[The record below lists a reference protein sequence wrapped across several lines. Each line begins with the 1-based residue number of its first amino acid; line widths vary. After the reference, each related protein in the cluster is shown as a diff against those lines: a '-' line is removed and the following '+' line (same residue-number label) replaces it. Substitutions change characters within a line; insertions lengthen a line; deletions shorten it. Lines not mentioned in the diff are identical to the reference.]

1 MNRAV
6 PMFTRPRFSSAC
18 FLLFLLALFFVLAF
32 SSLLPLRALAADG
45 NGEPNDPLFRTGP
58 PGGTE
63 EQWNLMSDGRGIGAT
78 EAWKR
83 TRGSPMVIIANLDSG
98 IHYRHED
105 LRNQLYL
112 NRGELPPPLDAEG
125 RAAVDYDLNG
135 DGVLNVLD
143 YAQDS
148 RVTDPEGDGVDV
160 GDLLRAF
167 SNGADDDGNG
177 YVDDISGW
185 DFFDGDNDVFDATG
199 YGHGTG
205 TASVH
210 SAETDNGLGMAS
222 VAPGCRL
229 MALRVGDTPHV
240 SHSHLLGE
248 AVLYAADNGARV
260 LSMSLGC
267 MSNTPFLRQAFAY
280 ARRKGAVSVSA
291 MGNEY
296 SFHHNYPVVYDD
308 VVGVGALHPDTSG
321 LPCPPLCPTS
331 WATRANYSDYGGHI
345 DVAAP
350 SWVRGALFPEGYQDH
365 AGGTSNATPHA
376 AGVAALIFSRG
387 VQAGIQPP
395 LTADEAVQIL
405 RNTAEDI
412 LGTVY
417 ACKEGFDQWTGYGRV
432 RADRAVQAVSPGTI
446 PPVARILSPAWYALV
461 DPKEP
466 RAISILAEA
475 SAQRSSG
482 YRYEL
487 EWAAGTDPAT
497 ADFHGS
503 CSSSSLSQ
511 PFEGEVCALNA
522 RDLIQGGGPFPVSK
536 PDDPAIT
543 LRLTVT
549 DADGNRAED
558 RRVFFL
564 HHDPTLHP
572 GFPIRLE
579 ASGEASL
586 RLADLDGDNRKEI
599 ILATTDGKVSVLRE
613 DGSPLESLH
622 GRPTLWPVLLD
633 PAEKIPASSARNLL
647 DAPAF
652 KAGFM
657 EPPRTPVVATP
668 AVGDLDRDG
677 LLEIVVAAMSGRVF
691 VFEADGSPRPGFP
704 VSADPDLA
712 LESPWLE
719 SRFLASPVL
728 ADLDL
733 DGFLE
738 IVAAAMDQHV
748 YVWRHDAT
756 LLEGWPAAPR
766 APEGGQIDKIV
777 STPAVGDIDGLPGQD
792 GLLHPEI
799 VVGTNELYGSVPEQS
814 ARLYAFHYDG
824 RLVEGW
830 PVEVPTPAGEML
842 PTVGKGHPM
851 NPVLTDLDEDGV
863 LEILSYAVMG
873 TPTIFAGDGTVRGEL
888 SGGHFGAQSDS
899 KEWFFLTLP
908 ANGALGD
915 LDGDGR
921 PEFATGGVGAFLAV
935 ARFFEGMKTNFQFLL
950 GCWDLERGSFLTAFP
965 RVVEGFHFIVQ
976 PSIAD
981 VSGDGLPEVVDG
993 TSHYLLH
1000 AFDSQGREPADWPKF
1015 TGGWIVG
1022 APAAGDID
1030 GDGLTEVLVVTR
1042 EGYLFAWDTTAP
1054 AAQNP
1059 QWPTF
1064 HHDNHATGNS
1074 SADAEPPASIQDLTV
1089 SPAEE
1094 GGRSGLR
1101 LAWTAVGDDGFYGMA
1116 ASYEIRTH
1124 GEPIDPFNWPAARTL
1139 PVPMTPRPSGERE
1152 EIFLPDL
1159 GAADFVAVRAVDDA
1173 GNLGGLH
1180 PAEETPAPP
1189 SGGAGGGG
1197 DCGCAQFPARGGRT
1211 AGLLQILVAGLL
1223 YSLPALYA
1231 KVCRSKHC
1239 RNTKAPAGAGS
1250 QGIRGCSD
1258 HRPTELW
1265 VGRPDSKS

>member
-6 PMFTRPRFSSAC
+6 PILAARRFASNRLLPF
-18 FLLFLLALFFVLAF
+18 FLLLALF
-32 SSLLPLRALAADG
+32 SGPPLPLPADDG
-45 NGEPNDPLFRTGP
+45 SADPNDPLFRTGP

-78 EAWKR
+78 EAWKV
-83 TRGSPMVIIANLDSG
+83 TRGRPEIVIANLDSG
-98 IHYRHED
+98 IQYRHED

-112 NRGELPPPLDAEG
+112 NRGELPLPLDAEG
-125 RAAVDYDLNG
+125 RTAADYDLNG
-135 DGVLNVLD
+135 DGVLSVQD

-167 SNGADDDGNG
+167 SDGADSDGNG

-280 ARRKGAVSVSA
+280 ARQKGAVCVSA

-308 VVGVGALHPDTSG
+308 VVGVGALQPDTSG

-350 SWVRGALFPEGYQDH
+350 SWVRSALFPEGYQPH

-395 LTADEAVQIL
+395 LTAGEAVQIL
-405 RNTAEDI
+405 RTTAEDI
-412 LGTVY
+412 VGTVY

-446 PPVARILSPAWYALV
+446 PPVARILSPAWYGLV
-461 DPKEP
+461 DPKEH

-487 EWAAGTDPAT
+487 EWAAGTDPVA
-497 ADFHGS
+497 ADFHSS

-522 RDLIQGGGPFPVSK
+522 RDLIQGDGPFPVSK

-549 DADGNRAED
+549 DAEGNRAED

-564 HHDPTLHP
+564 HHDPTLHL
-572 GFPIRLE
+572 GFPIQLE
-579 ASGEASL
+579 ASGEASV

-599 ILATTDGKVSVLRE
+599 ILATTDGTVSVLRE
-613 DGSPLESLH
+613 DGSPFESLH
-622 GRPTLWPVLLD
+622 GRPTLWPVALD
-633 PAEKIPASSARNLL
+633 PVESASMTNPRNHLE
-647 DAPAF
+647 APAF
-652 KAGFM
+652 KTGSV

-677 LLEIVVAAMSGRVF
+677 LLEIVVAAMNGNVY
-691 VFEADGSPRPGFP
+691 VFEADGSARPGFP

-733 DGFLE
+733 DGALE

-748 YVWRHDAT
+748 YVWREDGT
-756 LLEGWPAAPR
+756 LLEGWPAVAR

-777 STPAVGDIDGLPGQD
+777 STPAVGDIDGLPEPD

-851 NPVLTDLDEDGV
+851 NPVLTDLDGDEA

-873 TPTIFAGDGTVRGEL
+873 APTILAGDGSVRGEL
-888 SGGHFGAQSDS
+888 SGGRFGAQSDS

-908 ANGALGD
+908 ANAALGD
-915 LDGDGR
+915 LDGDGM

-935 ARFFEGMKTNFQFLL
+935 ARFFEGMKTNFEFLL
-950 GCWDLERGSFLTAFP
+950 GCWNLAQGSFLTAFP

-976 PSIAD
+976 PSITD
-981 VSGDGLPEVVDG
+981 TSGDGLPEILDG

-1000 AFDSQGREPADWPKF
+1000 AFDGQGREPADWPKF

-1042 EGYLFAWDTTAP
+1042 EGYLFAWDTS
-1054 AAQNP
+1054 AAAARKP
-1059 QWPTF
+1059 EWPTF
-1064 HHDNHATGNS
+1064 HHDNQATGNYL
-1074 SADAEPPASIQDLTV
+1074 ADPEPPASIGDLVV
-1089 SPAEE
+1089 SPAED
-1094 GGRSGLR
+1094 GGQSGLR
-1101 LAWTAVGDDGFYGMA
+1101 LTWTAVGDDGFYGRA
-1116 ASYEIRTH
+1116 ASYEIRAH
-1124 GEPIDPFNWPAARTL
+1124 SEAINPFNWHAARTL
-1139 PVPMTPRPSGERE
+1139 PVSVIPRASGERE
-1152 EIFLPDL
+1152 EVFLPDL
-1159 GAADFVAVRAVDDA
+1159 DENEFVAVRALDDA
-1173 GNLGGLH
+1173 GNLGGLY
-1180 PAEETPAPP
+1180 PAREAPAPP
-1189 SGGAGGGG
+1189 SGRGGGGG
-1197 DCGCAQFPARGGRT
+1197 DCGCAQFPAGAGRP
-1211 AGLLQILVAGLL
+1211 AGLFQILAAGLL
-1223 YSLPALYA
+1223 YSLPAVYA
-1231 KVCRSKHC
+1231 KVLRRKH
-1239 RNTKAPAGAGS
+1239 RRTAP
-1250 QGIRGCSD
+1250 GCSQCWWLR
-1258 HRPTELW
+1258 HPQR
-1265 VGRPDSKS
+1265 R

>member
-1 MNRAV
+1 MDRAI
-6 PMFTRPRFSSAC
+6 PMFTRPCFSSIRL
-18 FLLFLLALFFVLAF
+18 LLFFFALSLVLAF
-32 SSLLPLRALAADG
+32 PSALPPPALGADG
-45 NGEPNDPLFRTGP
+45 DREPDDPLFRTGP
-58 PGGTE
+58 VGGTE

-78 EAWKR
+78 EAWKV
-83 TRGSPMVIIANLDSG
+83 TRGSPDVVIANLDSG
-98 IHYRHED
+98 IQYRHED

-112 NRGELPPPLDAEG
+112 NQGELPLPLDAQG
-125 RAAVDYDLNG
+125 RVAADYDRNG
-135 DGVLNVLD
+135 DDVFNVLD
-143 YAQDS
+143 YAQDG
-148 RVTDPEGDGVDV
+148 RVADLEGDGVDV

-167 SNGADDDGNG
+167 SDGADGDGNG

-185 DFFDGDNDVFDATG
+185 DFFDNDNDVFDATG

-210 SAETDNGLGMAS
+210 SAETDNGVGMAS
-222 VAPGCRL
+222 VAPRCRL

-280 ARRKGAVSVSA
+280 ARQKGAVCVSA

-350 SWVRGALFPEGYQDH
+350 SWVRSALFPEGYQPH

-395 LTADEAVQIL
+395 LTAGETVQIL

-412 LGTVY
+412 VGTVY
-417 ACKEGFDQWTGYGRV
+417 ACKQGFDQWTGYGRV
-432 RADRAVQAVSPGTI
+432 RADRAVQAVSPGKI
-446 PPVARILSPAWYALV
+446 PPVARIVSPAWYALV

-466 RAISILAEA
+466 PRTISVLAEV
-475 SAQRSSG
+475 SAARSSG
-482 YRYEL
+482 YRYEV
-487 EWAAGTDPAT
+487 EWALGTDPAGEDFKT
-497 ADFHGS
+497 AS
-503 CSSSSLSQ
+503 SSSSLSQ
-511 PFEGEVCALNA
+511 PIQGEVCTLNA
-522 RDLIQGGGPFPVSK
+522 RELIQGDGPFPVST
-536 PDDPAIT
+536 PDDPALTI
-543 LRLTVT
+543 RLTVI
-549 DADGNRAED
+549 DDDGNRAED

-572 GFPIRLE
+572 GFPVRLE

-586 RLADLDGDNRKEI
+586 RLVDLDGDNRKEI
-599 ILATTDGKVSVLRE
+599 VLATTDGNVSVLRE
-613 DGSPLESLH
+613 DGSPFESIH
-622 GRPTLWPVLLD
+622 GRPTSWPVALD
-633 PAEKIPASSARNLL
+633 LSDIGSATNPRNLL
-647 DAPAF
+647 DAPAI
-652 KAGFM
+652 KTGSV

-677 LLEIVVAAMSGRVF
+677 LLEIVLAAMNGKVY

-728 ADLDL
+728 ADLDI
-733 DGFLE
+733 DGRQE
-738 IVAAAMDQHV
+738 IVAAAMDQRV
-748 YVWRHDAT
+748 YAWREDGS
-756 LLEGWPAAPR
+756 LLEGWPALAR

-777 STPAVGDIDGLPGQD
+777 STPAVGDIDGLPEVD

-851 NPVLTDLDEDGV
+851 NPVLADLDGDSA

-873 TPTIFAGDGTVRGEL
+873 TPTIFAGDGTVRRQL
-888 SGGHFGAQSDS
+888 SGGRFGAQSNS

-908 ANGALGD
+908 ANAALGD

-935 ARFFEGMKTNFQFLL
+935 ARFFEGMKTNFEFLL
-950 GCWDLERGSFLTAFP
+950 GCWNLAQGSFLAAFP

-981 VSGDGLPEVVDG
+981 VSGDGLPEIVDG

-1022 APAAGDID
+1022 APVAGDVD
-1030 GDGLTEVLVVTR
+1030 GDGSVEVLVVTR
-1042 EGYLFAWDTTAP
+1042 ESYLFAWDTPGSATQKP
-1054 AAQNP
+1054 E
-1059 QWPTF
+1059 WPTF
-1064 HHDNHATGNS
+1064 HHDNHATGNYQ
-1074 SADAEPPASIQDLTV
+1074 ADSEPPASISDLTV

-1101 LAWTAVGDDGFYGMA
+1101 LAWTAVGDDGFHGRA
-1116 ASYEIRTH
+1116 ASYEIRAH
-1124 GEPIDPFNWPAARTL
+1124 GEAIDPFNWPAARPL
-1139 PVPMTPRPSGERE
+1139 PVSVTPRPAGERE

-1159 GAADFVAVRAVDDA
+1159 GAGDFVAVRAVDDA
-1173 GNLGGLH
+1173 GILGGLY
-1180 PAEETPAPP
+1180 PAQEAPAPP
-1189 SGGAGGGG
+1189 SGGGGGDG
-1197 DCGCAQFPARGGRT
+1197 DCGCAQFPAAGGRP
-1211 AGLLQILVAGLL
+1211 AGLLQVLVTAFL
-1223 YSLPALYA
+1223 YMLPALYA
-1231 KVCRSKHC
+1231 RAL
-1239 RNTKAPAGAGS
+1239 RR
-1250 QGIRGCSD
+1250 RG
-1258 HRPTELW
+1258 R
-1265 VGRPDSKS
+1265 